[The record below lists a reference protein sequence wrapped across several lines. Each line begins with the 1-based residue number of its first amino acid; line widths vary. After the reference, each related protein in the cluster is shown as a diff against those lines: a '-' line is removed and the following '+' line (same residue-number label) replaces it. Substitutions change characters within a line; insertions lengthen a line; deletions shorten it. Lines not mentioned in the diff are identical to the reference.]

1 MSSLFAFTFVPKS
14 FHQYLFVVSFALPPF
29 GWVRFL
35 YLVVIARCCR
45 NHCRRP
51 WCCLSIVCSTYW
63 PTTQS
68 ECSNTKD
75 VRKLKTHTLLCHG
88 WFSNIGCDVMCDCVC
103 VCVWGFSSDRDSVD
117 ESLRDQLNSRLNDV
131 DDFHDDNRC
140 VHFYLHFFFFFFL
153 CECLLLCVYVCVIAF
168 VVFAYYIIRCV
179 GINVGFIW
187 PK

>member
-14 FHQYLFVVSFALPPF
+14 FHQYLFVFFFASPPF

-45 NHCRRP
+45 NHGRRP

-88 WFSNIGCDVMCDCVC
+88 WFSHIGCDVMCDC

-117 ESLRDQLNSRLNDV
+117 ESLRDQSNSRLNDV

-140 VHFYLHFFFFFFL
+140 VHFYLHFFSSSSFCVSVSFSV
-153 CECLLLCVYVCVIAF
+153 CMCVLLLL
-168 VVFAYYIIRCV
+168 
-179 GINVGFIW
+179 
-187 PK
+187 